1 MDSKLLYLKHR
12 ANFHSRA
19 ARQATCT
26 EARCAHQGFV
36 RAYLGRIERVIREA
50 ATSDLDER
58 TVRAPSA
65 SLVVLSTAAP
75 ALVA

>member
-1 MDSKLLYLKHR
+1 MDGKLLYLKHR

-50 ATSDLDER
+50 ATSNLDER
-58 TVRAPSA
+58 TVPAPSV
-65 SLVVLSTAAP
+65 SPVVLRTARP
-75 ALVA
+75 VLVA